1 MAIKRKSNMLT
12 QVKTLVLGGLVLSAS
27 TAVWADEAEKAFSK
41 EAIECAAYY
50 QISSEAIGAMNAPQ
64 MQAVGERLKSSKIES
79 ENLAK
84 KYSSEAEV
92 TQAVAD
98 AKARQIESLGGSSN
112 LGALMGKYK
121 EECKNLL
128 ADPQK
133 RLNYWTMAT
142 M

>member
-1 MAIKRKSNMLT
+1 ML
-12 QVKTLVLGGLVLSAS
+12 KALVIASLVLSAS
-27 TAVWADEAEKAFSK
+27 TAAWADEAEKAFSQ

-50 QISSEAIGAMNAPQ
+50 QVSSEAISAMNAPQ
-64 MQAVGERLKSSKIES
+64 MQAVGERLKSSKIEA

-84 KYSSEAEV
+84 KYQTETEV

-133 RLNYWTMAT
+133 RLDYWTMAT

>member
-1 MAIKRKSNMLT
+1 MLT

-27 TAVWADEAEKAFSK
+27 TVVWADEAEKAFSK

-133 RLNYWTMAT
+133 RLDYWTMAT

>member
-1 MAIKRKSNMLT
+1 ML
-12 QVKTLVLGGLVLSAS
+12 KALVIASLALSAS
-27 TAVWADEAEKAFSK
+27 TAAWADEAEKAFSQ

-50 QISSEAIGAMNAPQ
+50 QVSSEAISAMNAPQ
-64 MQAVGERLKSSKIES
+64 MQAVGERLKSSKIEA

-84 KYSSEAEV
+84 KYQTETEV

-133 RLNYWTMAT
+133 RLDYWTMAT

>member
-1 MAIKRKSNMLT
+1 MLT

-27 TAVWADEAEKAFSK
+27 TVVWADEAEKAFSK

-92 TQAVAD
+92 TQAVAA

-133 RLNYWTMAT
+133 RLDYWTMAT

>member
-1 MAIKRKSNMLT
+1 ML
-12 QVKTLVLGGLVLSAS
+12 KALVIASLALSAS
-27 TAVWADEAEKAFSK
+27 TAVWADEAEKAFSQ
-41 EAIECAAYY
+41 EVIECAAYY
-50 QISSEAIGAMNAPQ
+50 QVSSEAISAMNAPQ
-64 MQAVGERLKSSKIES
+64 MQAVGERLKSSKIEA

-84 KYSSEAEV
+84 KYRTETEV

-133 RLNYWTMAT
+133 RLDYWTMAT

>member
-1 MAIKRKSNMLT
+1 ML
-12 QVKTLVLGGLVLSAS
+12 KTLVIASLVLSAS
-27 TAVWADEAEKAFSK
+27 AAVWAGEAEKAFSE

-50 QISSEAIGAMNAPQ
+50 QVSSEAISAMNAPQ
-64 MQAVGERLKSSKIES
+64 MQAVGERLKSSKVEA

-84 KYSSEAEV
+84 KYQTEAEV

-98 AKARQIESLGGSSN
+98 AKARQIESLGGSNN
-112 LGALMGKYK
+112 LGALMSKYK

-133 RLNYWTMAT
+133 RLDYWTMTT

>member
-1 MAIKRKSNMLT
+1 ML
-12 QVKTLVLGGLVLSAS
+12 KALVIASLALSAS
-27 TAVWADEAEKAFSK
+27 TAVWADEAEKAFSQ
-41 EAIECAAYY
+41 EVIECAAYY
-50 QISSEAIGAMNAPQ
+50 QVSSEAISAMNAPQ
-64 MQAVGERLKSSKIES
+64 MQAVGERLKSSKIEA

-84 KYSSEAEV
+84 KYQTETEV

-133 RLNYWTMAT
+133 RLDYWTMAT

>member
-1 MAIKRKSNMLT
+1 ML
-12 QVKTLVLGGLVLSAS
+12 KALVIASLALSAS
-27 TAVWADEAEKAFSK
+27 TAVWADEAEKAFSQ
-41 EAIECAAYY
+41 EVIECAAYY
-50 QISSEAIGAMNAPQ
+50 QVSSEAISAMNAPQ
-64 MQAVGERLKSSKIES
+64 MQAVGERLKSSKIEA

-84 KYSSEAEV
+84 KYRTETEV

-98 AKARQIESLGGSSN
+98 AKARQIANLGGSSN

-133 RLNYWTMAT
+133 RLDYWTMAT

>member
-1 MAIKRKSNMLT
+1 MLT
-12 QVKTLVLGGLVLSAS
+12 QVKTLELGGLVLSAS
-27 TAVWADEAEKAFSK
+27 TVVWADEAEKAFSK

-92 TQAVAD
+92 TQAVAA

-133 RLNYWTMAT
+133 RLDYWTMAT

>member
-1 MAIKRKSNMLT
+1 MLKAFIVAGFALIVSN
-12 QVKTLVLGGLVLSAS
+12 A
-27 TAVWADEAEKAFSK
+27 AFADEAEKAFSQ

-50 QISSEAIGAMNAPQ
+50 QISSEAIGSMNAPQ
-64 MQAVGERLKSSKIES
+64 MQAVGERLKNSKVEA

-84 KYSSEAEV
+84 KYQSEADV
-92 TQAVAD
+92 TKAVSE
-98 AKARQIESLGGSSN
+98 AKDKQIQSLGGSGN
-112 LGALMGKYK
+112 LSALMSKYK

-133 RLNYWTMAT
+133 RLDYWTMAT

>member
-27 TAVWADEAEKAFSK
+27 TVVWADEAEKAFSK

-92 TQAVAD
+92 TQAVAA

-133 RLNYWTMAT
+133 RLDYWTMAT

>member
-1 MAIKRKSNMLT
+1 MLT

-27 TAVWADEAEKAFSK
+27 TAVWADEAKKAFSK

-133 RLNYWTMAT
+133 RLDYWTMAT

>member
-1 MAIKRKSNMLT
+1 MLT
-12 QVKTLVLGGLVLSAS
+12 QVKRLVLGSLVLS
-27 TAVWADEAEKAFSK
+27 TCTVVWAGEAEKALSQ

-64 MQAVGERLKSSKIES
+64 MQAVGERLKSANTES

-84 KYSSEAEV
+84 KYRSEAEV

-98 AKARQIESLGGSSN
+98 AKASQIESLGGSSN

-121 EECKNLL
+121 EECKKLL
-128 ADPQK
+128 TDPQK
-133 RLNYWTMAT
+133 RLDYWTMAT

>member
-1 MAIKRKSNMLT
+1 ML
-12 QVKTLVLGGLVLSAS
+12 KALVIASLALSAS
-27 TAVWADEAEKAFSK
+27 TTVWADEAEKAFSQ
-41 EAIECAAYY
+41 EAVECAAYY
-50 QISSEAIGAMNAPQ
+50 QVSSEAISAMNAPQ
-64 MQAVGERLKSSKIES
+64 MQAVGERLKSSKVEA

-84 KYSSEAEV
+84 KYQTETEV

-98 AKARQIESLGGSSN
+98 AKARQIESLGGSNN

-133 RLNYWTMAT
+133 RLDYWTMAT

>member
-1 MAIKRKSNMLT
+1 
-12 QVKTLVLGGLVLSAS
+12 
-27 TAVWADEAEKAFSK
+27 
-41 EAIECAAYY
+41 
-50 QISSEAIGAMNAPQ
+50 MNAPQ
-64 MQAVGERLKSSKIES
+64 MQAVGERLKTSKVEA

-84 KYSSEAEV
+84 KYQSEAEV

-98 AKARQIESLGGSSN
+98 AKARQIQSLGGSSN

-133 RLNYWTMAT
+133 RLDYWTMAT

>member
-1 MAIKRKSNMLT
+1 MLT

-41 EAIECAAYY
+41 EAIECAVVIKLAR
-50 QISSEAIGAMNAPQ
+50 EAIGAMNAPQ

-92 TQAVAD
+92 T
-98 AKARQIESLGGSSN
+98 
-112 LGALMGKYK
+112 
-121 EECKNLL
+121 
-128 ADPQK
+128 K
-133 RLNYWTMAT
+133 RLPMLKPVKSKA
-142 M
+142 

>member
-1 MAIKRKSNMLT
+1 ML
-12 QVKTLVLGGLVLSAS
+12 KALVIASLALSAS
-27 TAVWADEAEKAFSK
+27 TAAWADEAEKAFSQ

-50 QISSEAIGAMNAPQ
+50 QVSSEAISAMNAPQ
-64 MQAVGERLKSSKIES
+64 MQAVGERLKSSKIEA

-84 KYSSEAEV
+84 KYQTETEV

-98 AKARQIESLGGSSN
+98 AKARQIASLGGSSN

-133 RLNYWTMAT
+133 RLDYWTMAT

>member
-1 MAIKRKSNMLT
+1 ML
-12 QVKTLVLGGLVLSAS
+12 KALVIASLALSAS
-27 TAVWADEAEKAFSK
+27 STVWADEAEKAFTQ

-50 QISSEAIGAMNAPQ
+50 QVSSEAISAMNAPQ
-64 MQAVGERLKSSKIES
+64 MQAVGERLKSSKVEA

-84 KYSSEAEV
+84 KYQTETEV

-133 RLNYWTMAT
+133 RLDYWTMAT

>member
-1 MAIKRKSNMLT
+1 MLT

-98 AKARQIESLGGSSN
+98 AKARQIESLGVKQLRCVNG
-112 LGALMGKYK
+112 
-121 EECKNLL
+121 
-128 ADPQK
+128 
-133 RLNYWTMAT
+133 
-142 M
+142 

>member
-1 MAIKRKSNMLT
+1 ML
-12 QVKTLVLGGLVLSAS
+12 KALVIASLALSAS
-27 TAVWADEAEKAFSK
+27 TAVWADEAEKAFSQ

-50 QISSEAIGAMNAPQ
+50 QVSSEAISAMNAPQ
-64 MQAVGERLKSSKIES
+64 MQAVGERLKSSKIEA

-84 KYSSEAEV
+84 KYQTETEV

-133 RLNYWTMAT
+133 RLDYWTMAT

>member
-1 MAIKRKSNMLT
+1 MLKGFAIAGLMLT
-12 QVKTLVLGGLVLSAS
+12 VSHSVF
-27 TAVWADEAEKAFSK
+27 ADEAQKALAK

-50 QISSEAIGAMNAPQ
+50 QISSEAIGALNAPQ
-64 MQAVGERLKSSKIES
+64 MQAVGERLKASKVEA
-79 ENLAK
+79 ETLAK
-84 KYSSEAEV
+84 KYQSEAEV

-98 AKARQIESLGGSSN
+98 AKARQIQSLGGSSN
-112 LGALMGKYK
+112 LGVLMGKYK

-133 RLNYWTMAT
+133 RLDYWTMAT

>member
-1 MAIKRKSNMLT
+1 MLKAFAVAGLMLT
-12 QVKTLVLGGLVLSAS
+12 VSHSVC
-27 TAVWADEAEKAFSK
+27 ADEAQKALAN

-50 QISSEAIGAMNAPQ
+50 QISSEAIGGMNAPQ
-64 MQAVGERLKSSKIES
+64 MQAVGERLKTSKVEA

-84 KYSSEAEV
+84 KYQAEAAV
-92 TQAVAD
+92 TQGIAD
-98 AKARQIESLGGSSN
+98 AKARQIQTLGGSAN
-112 LGALMGKYK
+112 LGVLMGKYK

-133 RLNYWTMAT
+133 RLDYWTMAT